1 MADNAVQTLSR
12 MIAEKMLGK
21 AKNTSGEA
29 EMQARSLPPDPT
41 AKEAVLKRMML
52 TQAPQRVPYDIPN
65 KIPGWNTD
73 QVKAL
78 QQDELGG
85 GNALHAAA
93 GIPTPGL
100 PPMQP
105 PSRDDI
111 ATMRSALAQ
120 KGEKQG
126 GKTNNGTYPIIP
138 TDPDDVQGAYASMF
152 GAQRPNM
159 PAEHKEPMPPNS
171 IGLDSTDD
179 ANAFQQGLLAAGTGK
194 GLGPTPNPDDY
205 ADSTSKLAL
214 APGGQSALVQ
224 DTSGDQAM
232 EDFLKKNP
240 QAGPMPKP
248 RIATLR

>member
-1 MADNAVQTLSR
+1 MADNTVQTLSR

-52 TQAPQRVPYDIPN
+52 TQAPQRVPYDLPS
-65 KIPGWNTD
+65 KLPGWD
-73 QVKAL
+73 A
-78 QQDELGG
+78 D
-85 GNALHAAA
+85 A
-93 GIPTPGL
+93 
-100 PPMQP
+100 
-105 PSRDDI
+105 
-111 ATMRSALAQ
+111 
-120 KGEKQG
+120 
-126 GKTNNGTYPIIP
+126 
-138 TDPDDVQGAYASMF
+138 VQGLMQNTM
-152 GAQRPNM
+152 AQ
-159 PAEHKEPMPPNS
+159 
-171 IGLDSTDD
+171 
-179 ANAFQQGLLAAGTGK
+179 GTGK